1 MLHGQAGELK
11 LGRLATLKSG
21 LSRRVRSW
29 RLTWVLI
36 ALWTWLIGWKF
47 RLSHA
52 MRRTASVDR
61 LQLTPAPMPHVLIV
75 CAHYNGSDWLRACV
89 HSVIAQDYASW
100 TLMLV
105 DDASTDDSAEVIRE
119 LCGLDERIRGWTL
132 AQNSG
137 AYIARNTAIA
147 LANGLA
153 TANTASATSQ
163 SATGPAVPWTHVT
176 LIDSDDIAAPDWL
189 SHVLEVMGD
198 DQGLVRCILE
208 RRDIDLIKTRRRIHS
223 YCQTLYS
230 RNLWTALGGFH
241 PVRVEADDELL
252 VRAYRWIYLH
262 NATDLKP
269 KFVSRRSWKTGQYMR
284 SHDNNA
290 SDQHPIARQ
299 IWTVARRREIR
310 SATTVEQLLL
320 RPVEIVSAKQLIGIG

>member
-1 MLHGQAGELK
+1 M
-11 LGRLATLKSG
+11 RSPATLQGTSN
-21 LSRRVRSW
+21 
-29 RLTWVLI
+29 
-36 ALWTWLIGWKF
+36 
-47 RLSHA
+47 
-52 MRRTASVDR
+52 
-61 LQLTPAPMPHVLIV
+61 TPPHVLIV

-119 LCGLDERIRGWTL
+119 LCGLDERIRGWKLT
-132 AQNSG
+132 QNSG

-153 TANTASATSQ
+153 SDDAASATSP
-163 SATGPAVPWTHVT
+163 TRPAVPWTHVT
-176 LIDSDDIAAPDWL
+176 FIDSDDIAAPDWL

-198 DQGLVRCILE
+198 DQGLVRSILE

-252 VRAYRWIYLH
+252 VRACRWIYLH
-262 NATDLKP
+262 NAAGLMP
-269 KFVSRRSWKTGQYMR
+269 RFVSRSSWKTGQYMR
-284 SHDNNA
+284 SHENNS
-290 SDQHPIARQ
+290 SDQHPIDRQ

-310 SATTVEQLLL
+310 SATTVEQLFL